1 MWLIGQRFCQHM
13 QRNTP
18 ANRKAEPAQHKMIRY
33 VSYETKRPFMARGWT
48 GRELPATS
56 QSDDVKVLLLNL
68 DVIGTGADSVIHF
81 A

>member
-1 MWLIGQRFCQHM
+1 M

-18 ANRKAEPAQHKMIRY
+18 ANRKAEPAQHKMIRD
-33 VSYETKRPFMARGWT
+33 VSYEPSNHSWLEDRLV
-48 GRELPATS
+48 EITS
-56 QSDDVKVLLLNL
+56 NLQSDDVKVLLLNL

>member
-1 MWLIGQRFCQHM
+1 
-13 QRNTP
+13 
-18 ANRKAEPAQHKMIRY
+18 MIRD
-33 VSYETKRPFMARGWT
+33 VCYETTNHSQLGD
-48 GRELPATS
+48 GLVESPATS